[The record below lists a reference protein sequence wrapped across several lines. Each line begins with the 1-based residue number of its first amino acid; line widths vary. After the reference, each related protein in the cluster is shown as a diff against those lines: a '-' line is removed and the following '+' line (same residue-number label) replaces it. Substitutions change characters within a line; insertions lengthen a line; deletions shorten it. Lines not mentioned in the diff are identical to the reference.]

1 MNRVRAAG
9 ERRARGQHGDEG
21 TILLLT
27 LGFTV
32 VALLLVL
39 VVAAATE
46 VHLERMRLTH
56 VADEVALDAAD
67 SLDIAAYY
75 AGDASEP
82 SQTHAITLAARAV
95 DATARERVAAAAT
108 RASLPPTA
116 VIEATTPDG
125 FTATVTVS
133 TTVHPLFGIDALLP
147 FADGVTLTATSSARA
162 N

>member
-1 MNRVRAAG
+1 M
-9 ERRARGQHGDEG
+9 
-21 TILLLT
+21 LLLT

-67 SLDIAAYY
+67 ALDIAAYY
-75 AGDASEP
+75 RGNLGEP
-82 SQTHAITLAARAV
+82 TETHAVALAANAV
-95 DATARERVAAAAT
+95 DANARERVAAAAA

-116 VIEATTPDG
+116 VVEATTPDG
-125 FTATVTVS
+125 FTATVTVR